1 MTYEKNFGKKL
12 MKKLKK
18 KRKKKKKR
26 TLTQNYKKRITAE
39 PYPYFDPE
47 GESGETSGPGGG

>member
-18 KRKKKKKR
+18 KRKKAYA
-26 TLTQNYKKRITAE
+26 TGNQASQEVIGG
-39 PYPYFDPE
+39 E
-47 GESGETSGPGGG
+47 GG